1 MTTFRI
7 SGVWKNNN
15 IITDYAIHEVT
26 PTGTTRAKKT
36 TKAKAITLL
45 EEIGNNATTWLWNY
59 TRSSWE
65 VGEKVSVSSRN
76 GEKYLRTNPDDT
88 ERDNL
93 DHLID
98 YDWVRS

>member
-7 SGVWKNNN
+7 SGVWKNDKGT
-15 IITDYAIHEVT
+15 ITDYAVHSADNQ
-26 PTGTTRAKKT
+26 RAVKT

-45 EEIGNNATTWLWNY
+45 EEKGNNATTLLWNY

-93 DHLID
+93 GHLID